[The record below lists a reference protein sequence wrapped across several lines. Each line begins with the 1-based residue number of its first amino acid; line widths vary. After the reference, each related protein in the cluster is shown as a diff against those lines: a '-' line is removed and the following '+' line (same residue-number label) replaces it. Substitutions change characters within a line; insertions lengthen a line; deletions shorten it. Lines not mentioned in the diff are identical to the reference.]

1 MFCPFVSSPHWT
13 YSTFPQRFLLIQIKA
28 NTHYPFERAVLV
40 ARLDG
45 PFRRQSKFFIL
56 TPVGRAVLASKCR
69 IQSICLPILADR
81 TVALML
87 QCCIRLSVVCLSMT
101 LRIVVKRSVL
111 EQKVNWQHIHQ
122 NIQSIYRA
130 SQKSNPP
137 GKILYLWN
145 CSRYIYQMCRVYRW
159 GFSPHI
165 LQILLKWQMRFN
177 RYNSLNFKVH
187 FFHAVASWIFI
198 KSYLIRNQTLHNFF
212 VNTSNT
218 SVWMSAALS
227 VFKLSNPTDWDLA
240 T

>member
-1 MFCPFVSSPHWT
+1 MTWPGPPGPSASTLTTTPLSLSHSLNWCLHVSHHKN
-13 YSTFPQRFLLIQIKA
+13 LKA
-28 NTHYPFERAVLV
+28 DTHYLFERAVWTARSNGSCFGRPSRRPV
-40 ARLDG
+40 QTAVKIFYIDARLDG
-45 PFRRQSKFFIL
+45 PFE
-56 TPVGRAVLASKCR
+56 RAVLASKCR

-101 LRIVVKRSVL
+101 LCIVVKRCVL
-111 EQKVNWQHIHQ
+111 EQKVNWQHIHK

-187 FFHAVASWIFI
+187 FFMQSRPEY
-198 KSYLIRNQTLHNFF
+198 S
-212 VNTSNT
+212 
-218 SVWMSAALS
+218 LS
-227 VFKLSNPTDWDLA
+227 LT
-240 T
+240 